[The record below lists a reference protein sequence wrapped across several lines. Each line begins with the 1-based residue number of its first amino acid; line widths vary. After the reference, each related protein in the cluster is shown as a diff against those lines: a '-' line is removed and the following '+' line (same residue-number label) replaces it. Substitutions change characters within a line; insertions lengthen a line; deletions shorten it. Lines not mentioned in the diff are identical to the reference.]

1 MLIYCAYICM
11 YFVALNDILMGIFFK
26 YQKKKIMDMLQCND
40 TRVTYLIY
48 SDVYVL
54 IIDQFNML
62 NR

>member
-1 MLIYCAYICM
+1 
-11 YFVALNDILMGIFFK
+11 
-26 YQKKKIMDMLQCND
+26 MDMLQCND